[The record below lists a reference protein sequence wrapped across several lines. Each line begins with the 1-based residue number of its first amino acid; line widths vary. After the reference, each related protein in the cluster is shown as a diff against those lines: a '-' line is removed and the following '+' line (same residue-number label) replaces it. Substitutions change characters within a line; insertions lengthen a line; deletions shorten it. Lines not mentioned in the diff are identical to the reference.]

1 MKTGR
6 KFALPE
12 PQAVKEIHWVR
23 RKIQRRAEK
32 IGWPKY
38 IEELNARQSL
48 IAEPEPMVLKE
59 RPKGYGPR

>member
-1 MKTGR
+1 M
-6 KFALPE
+6 ALNTSGYISK
-12 PQAVKEIHWVR
+12 VLTLT
-23 RKIQRRAEK
+23 
-32 IGWPKY
+32 KY